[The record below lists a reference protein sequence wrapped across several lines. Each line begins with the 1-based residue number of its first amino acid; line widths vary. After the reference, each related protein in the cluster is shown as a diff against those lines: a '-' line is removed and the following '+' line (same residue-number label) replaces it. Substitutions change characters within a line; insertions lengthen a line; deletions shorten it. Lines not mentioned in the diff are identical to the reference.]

1 MIGKGTCSI
10 EFIWNP
16 RNFDCGC
23 DKLYDVGEYLDY
35 EKGKFRKKLTDEL
48 AEEWNK
54 NIDWNGMIY
63 NNYGNVCHSCTI

>member
-1 MIGKGTCSI
+1 MIGKGTCNT

-54 NIDWNGMIY
+54 NID
-63 NNYGNVCHSCTI
+63 